1 MINKGKTKQEEKENF
16 TKVGQ
21 NEKVGVKLAGMPE
34 QRGTDAIDKSNR
46 RKTENAQQ
54 P

>member
-1 MINKGKTKQEEKENF
+1 MRR
-16 TKVGQ
+16 VG
-21 NEKVGVKLAGMPE
+21 VGVKLAGMPE

-46 RKTENAQQ
+46 RRTENAQQ